1 MAVLCQCVF
10 SATVGKSKKCFA
22 GCRDRALLN
31 PQNWNC
37 LRKAGMNTLSILL
50 LSSTQYV
57 GSSGEA
63 YHLYSGGCRFEFELG
78 QRLICSISLFS
89 SVTPDKPRGN
99 TSTRPQRLSS
109 TPHRFKGAYSSMH
122 ATWPAHCAALYSPK
136 DCYAEYK
143 FTYCYLFALISKYSP
158 QNPHYMFFP

>member
-1 MAVLCQCVF
+1 MSFLPPWESQNVRTHYQ
-10 SATVGKSKKCFA
+10 KCFA

-31 PQNWNC
+31 LQNRNC

-63 YHLYSGGCRFEFELG
+63 YHLYSGGCRFESELG
-78 QRLICSISLFS
+78 QRLICRISLFS

-99 TSTRPQRLSS
+99 TSTRSQRLSS
-109 TPHRFKGAYSSMH
+109 TPYRFKGAYSSMH
-122 ATWPAHCAALYSPK
+122 ATLPAHCAALYSPT

-143 FTYCYLFALISKYSP
+143 FTYCYLLALISKYSP
-158 QNPHYMFFP
+158 HNPHYMFFP